1 MAYWWVNQ
9 KQTHRQ
15 EIAGGFMW
23 SPKKNADGVKNPYY
37 DFMTQVQPGDIVF
50 SFANADIIAIGVA
63 ASIAYTANKP
73 TDFGNAGATWS
84 KDGWAVDVD
93 FQRVENPITPKLHMN
108 LIAPLL
114 PEKYSPIRANGNG
127 NQVYLTSIST
137 ELGSLLL
144 GLLGSPE
151 LNSEVTTLD
160 DLAFD
165 EQEQLIIQDGMLD
178 QTMKASLVLARRG
191 QGKFRKR
198 VEFFEGSCRVTGV
211 TSSKLLI
218 ASHIKPWATS
228 SNEERLNGHN
238 GLFLSP
244 HIDKLFDSGLMSFED
259 SGEMLFSD
267 YLDRGVLKRWG
278 IDATKKVKRFGQD
291 QAYFL
296 GHHREAV
303 FQQN

>member
-1 MAYWWVNQ
+1 MNFWWVNQ
-9 KQTHRQ
+9 KQTYRQ

-23 SPKKNADGVKNPYY
+23 SPKKNVNGGRSPYY

-50 SFANADIIAIGVA
+50 SYAKAQIIAIG
-63 ASIAYTANKP
+63 IATSSVYTSNKP
-73 TDFGNAGATWS
+73 KDFGNAGMTWS
-84 KDGWAVDVD
+84 EEGWAVDVD
-93 FQRVENPITPKLHMN
+93 FQKAEKPIAPKLHMN
-108 LIAPLL
+108 LIAPML
-114 PEKYSPIRANGNG
+114 PQKYSPIQANGNG
-127 NQVYLTSIST
+127 NQVYLTAISS

-151 LNSEVTTLD
+151 LVVGANTLE

-165 EQEQLIIQDGMLD
+165 ETEQLIIQDAMLEE
-178 QTMKASLVLARRG
+178 TTKASLVLARRG
-191 QGKFRKR
+191 QGKFRER

-228 SNEERLNGHN
+228 TNEERLNGHN

-259 SGEMLFSD
+259 SGEMLFSGD
-267 YLDRGVLKRWG
+267 LDRDVLERWN
-278 IDATKKVKRFGQD
+278 IDATKKVKKFGQD

-296 GHHREAV
+296 GHHRGTI
-303 FQQN
+303 FQN